1 MSENTFS
8 IDAVFDELNK
18 RVTSLEK
25 NMPDYLADLL
35 EIGRSVGTLHNRVMW
50 LEDEVKKL
58 ITTVEKLLE

>member
-1 MSENTFS
+1 MSENKFS